1 MTLASEAGYG
11 TRLLT
16 VGDTIVT
23 HRNGL
28 EHGAPAPIA
37 APAAR
42 PSRQAIPHHPFDARR
57 WSREHWV
64 LASVFGTLGV
74 LVMAIVPGFSQA
86 TRSQPEHVA
95 LTTTE
100 LALPPLRAPVAAD
113 PGEAWQVVRVEPGQ
127 TLGAMSFSDWPA
139 ATRHNDAEGL
149 TYIGNGML
157 VVAEERLQD
166 AFQFSYVAGSSVN
179 LANAP
184 SVSISDSEY
193 GNNGLEG
200 LSYDPRNGSF
210 VSVKQQSP
218 MQILGGT
225 LDFST
230 GVSTMTALF
239 DPALLGL
246 SSFSDIQTL
255 SPISALAGT
264 AAADNL
270 LVLSL
275 TSNTLLEVT
284 RTGQILSSLNLAGI
298 TSQAIEGVTVDNLGN
313 LYLVAEDSGTG
324 ASRLFVLAAPVPEP
338 ETYAMLLAGLGL
350 LGGAVAR
357 RRQGIT
363 PPAKRG

>member
-1 MTLASEAGYG
+1 MKRLSCLLLAATAALSFNAFASINLSTYQVTGNHALDANPGNGVSGLEASAITFAADRGTLFY
-11 TRLLT
+11 
-16 VGDTIVT
+16 VGD
-23 HRNGL
+23 
-28 EHGAPAPIA
+28 E
-37 APAAR
+37 
-42 PSRQAIPHHPFDARR
+42 
-57 WSREHWV
+57 
-64 LASVFGTLGV
+64 GTGV
-74 LVMAIVPGFSQA
+74 VEIS
-86 TRSQPEHVA
+86 
-95 LTTTE
+95 LT
-100 LALPPLRAPVAAD
+100 
-113 PGEAWQVVRVEPGQ
+113 GQ
-127 TLGAMSFSDWPA
+127 TLGAMAFSGWPTT
-139 ATRHNDAEGL
+139 TRHNDAEGL
-149 TYIGNGML
+149 TYVGNGML

-166 AFQFSYVAGSSVN
+166 AFQFGYVAGGSVN

-184 SVSISDSEY
+184 SASISDAEY

-313 LYLVAEDSGTG
+313 LYLVAEDSNTG
-324 ASRLFVLAAPVPEP
+324 NSRLFVLAAPVPEP
-338 ETYAMLLAGLGL
+338 ETYAMMLAGLGL

-357 RRQGIT
+357 RRRVTG
-363 PPAKRG
+363 PAAPR